1 MMIKSA
7 VALPSEI
14 FEVILVIRH
23 VKMRKLSYSELELDV
38 TSFGNFMGIL
48 NRALVFTEQS
58 GHLVLGFHIE
68 LVGLK
73 LHSVGIIKG
82 AVGLYAQQ
90 NTVDFAVLFFY
101 VMAVVGCDHSDADFV
116 RNSF

>member
-1 MMIKSA
+1 MLVKSA

-38 TSFGNFMGIL
+38 TSLGDFMGIL
-48 NRALVFTEQS
+48 NRALIVLKQS
-58 GHLVLGFHIE
+58 RHLVLGFHIK

-73 LHSVGIIKG
+73 LHSVGIVKG

-101 VMAVVGCDHSDADFV
+101 VMAVVGRDHSDANFV